1 MLRRTLLFV
10 AVTALGSTPT
20 AADMPA
26 PTSSAFRVPAPVGVP
41 MGPAA
46 AQADPPSV
54 LLLATGGTISNT
66 GGPRLTGE
74 ELVASLPGIEQV
86 ARLRVEQFANVASGA
101 ITLDQWLALAR
112 RIDVLFEEDPAL
124 AGIVVTHGT
133 DTMEE
138 TAYFLDL
145 TLAPCRPVVV
155 TGAMRQATA
164 LGADGP
170 ANLFNAIRLA
180 ASAETREIG
189 AVVLMNDEIFPAREV
204 AKISTNRVD
213 AFIATG
219 GGRLGV
225 TDSDALVLERTP
237 RTRTCGVPAFS
248 LEGVTALPRVE
259 IVTSY
264 LGGDGALVRAA
275 VAAGARGI
283 VMASVG
289 QGGTTPDQRSAIQ
302 EAMEAGVTVVISS
315 RTGSGRV
322 PVQRGSGGFGA
333 AGTPEATGTRADGES
348 TGVAPNP
355 SGVVLGADSLTP
367 VKARILLMLALAEGA
382 GPERLQ
388 EVFRT
393 F

>member
-1 MLRRTLLFV
+1 MHPIALVLALTLGLMS
-10 AVTALGSTPT
+10 LGVG
-20 AADMPA
+20 AA
-26 PTSSAFRVPAPVGVP
+26 APVL
-41 MGPAA
+41 
-46 AQADPPSV
+46 AQMPGSDPPRV

-66 GGPRLTGE
+66 DGPRRTGE
-74 ELVASLPGIEQV
+74 ELVAGLPGIEAV
-86 ARLRVEQFANVASGA
+86 ASLRVEQFANVASGA
-101 ITLDQWLALAR
+101 ITLEQWLALAR
-112 RIDVLFEEDPAL
+112 RIDALFEDDPEL

-170 ANLFNAIRLA
+170 ANLFNAIRVA
-180 ASAETREIG
+180 AAPHTREIG

-204 AKISTNRVD
+204 AKISTNRID
-213 AFIATG
+213 AFIAAG
-219 GGRLGV
+219 AGRLGV
-225 TDSDALVLERTP
+225 TDADAVVLERSP
-237 RTRTCGVPAFS
+237 RPRTCGSPVFN
-248 LEGVTALPRVE
+248 LDGITALPRVE
-259 IVTSY
+259 IVTTY

-275 VAAGARGI
+275 VASGARGI
-283 VMASVG
+283 VVGSVG
-289 QGGTTPDQRSAIQ
+289 QGGTTPDQRAAIQ
-302 EAMEAGVTVVISS
+302 EAREAGVAVVISS

-322 PVQRGSGGFGA
+322 PVRRGAGGGGGGGDDAPGSDEEPPGA
-333 AGTPEATGTRADGES
+333 L
-348 TGVAPNP
+348 
-355 SGVVLGADSLTP
+355 LGADSLTP

-388 EVFRT
+388 EVFGA